1 MNRNYTPQP
10 TSIVAESVQRIQ
22 ESSDEKLLSTMEETA
37 RIIRDIVSNLSQ
49 GRCNANVPGFGGTSV
64 TEHSLPY
71 LSAYL
76 SLAAKEWV
84 WRMHESNQRM
94 MAYALRD

>member
-10 TSIVAESVQRIQ
+10 TGIVAESVRRIQ

-37 RIIRDIVSNLSQ
+37 RIIRDIVLNLSQ
-49 GRCNANVPGFGGTSV
+49 GRCNANVPASGGTSV

-76 SLAAKEWV
+76 SVAAKEWV
-84 WRMHESNQRM
+84 WRMHEASNRRL
-94 MAYALRD
+94 AYALMD